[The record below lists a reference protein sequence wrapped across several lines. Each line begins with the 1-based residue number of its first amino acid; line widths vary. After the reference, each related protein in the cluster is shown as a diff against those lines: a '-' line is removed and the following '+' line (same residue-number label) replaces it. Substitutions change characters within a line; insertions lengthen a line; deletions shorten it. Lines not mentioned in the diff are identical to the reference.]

1 MPNHTAYQTDQ
12 QLCTHNSDMTKNVGG
27 IGNLSSP
34 RAATC
39 YDQEDIWPLPHREH
53 LIDATRMSDGKL
65 VYIKRVR
72 TGDTESQIASM
83 LSSEPLSTEPRNHCV
98 PILNMFQDNDDA
110 AISYMVMPFLRLIDR
125 PPMETGEEF
134 VDFANQ
140 VLEGLVFL
148 REHGV
153 AHRDCEYKNTMMDA
167 SAMYPKAFIP
177 SRRYVFLYYYVDFG
191 LSTYFP
197 PDAESRVV
205 VGVVGRDQEVPE
217 LSEDVPYDPF
227 KVDVFIIGNMLR
239 NEFQKKYL
247 NFNFLTPLVKS
258 MTQPDPASRPSAQQA
273 LAQWQ
278 SIRDSLTFWTR
289 RWRLKPRTDPLLTE
303 VVCDA
308 YSLMVT
314 ASDVGRQ
321 LLGGHQG
328 VWH

>member
-98 PILNMFQDNDDA
+98 PILNMFQDDDDA

-140 VLEGLVFL
+140 ILEGLVFL

-153 AHRDCEYKNTMMDA
+153 AHRDCEYKNIMMDA
-167 SAMYPKAFIP
+167 SAMYPKGFHPIKEMSSWWA
-177 SRRYVFLYYYVDFG
+177 RMGTLR
-191 LSTYFP
+191 LSKIY
-197 PDAESRVV
+197 AESRAV
-205 VGVVGRDQEVPE
+205 VGVAGRDQEVPE
-217 LSEDVPYDPF
+217 LSEDDPYDPF
-227 KVDVFIIGNMLR
+227 KVDVFIIGNMLH

-247 NFNFLTPLVKS
+247 NFDFLTPLVKS

-278 SIRDSLTFWTR
+278 SIR
-289 RWRLKPRTDPLLTE
+289 
-303 VVCDA
+303 VVRDA
-308 YSLMVT
+308 YSLIVT

-328 VWH
+328 IWH